1 MGLKVVGGIR
11 FARELFLRA
20 LRQFQ
25 EDRGLQTAA
34 AIAYYTLFSVFPL
47 LIFLAGAAGLFL
59 GSERAQREIVDAVL
73 GAVPLDQ
80 QEGRRTVANAVQS
93 ITSPENA
100 WLGLLG
106 LLGMAWSATAMFS
119 VVRQALNRAYRV
131 EVQRPYFQQKLV
143 DLALVMGFGL
153 FFAASTAAS
162 AFFRIARARS
172 EDVAAL
178 GDVAQGGGLLWDA
191 ASYVVPLV
199 FSFVA
204 FTLLYSLVPAEHK
217 RLADVWPGAAA
228 AAVVFEAT
236 KFVFSFYL
244 EHFSRYDLI
253 FGSLGAAAIFLFWV
267 YLAAAI
273 MLFGAELASEYP
285 RLRGAEVP
293 PAAPGPPL
301 RQALWRWVRSLFL
314 RST

>member
-1 MGLKVVGGIR
+1 MGLKVIGRIR
-11 FARELFLRA
+11 FVRELFLRA

-25 EDRGLQTAA
+25 KDNGLQTAA
-34 AIAYYTLFSVFPL
+34 AIAYYTLFSLFPL

-73 GAVPLDQ
+73 RTIPLDQ
-80 QEGRRTVANAVQS
+80 QEGRKTVTDALRS
-93 ITSPENA
+93 IASPGNA

-143 DLALVMGFGL
+143 DLALVLGFGL
-153 FFAASTAAS
+153 FFAISIGATT
-162 AFFRIARARS
+162 FLRIARARS
-172 EDVAAL
+172 EELAAL
-178 GDVAQGGGLLWDA
+178 GDVAQGAGPLWDV
-191 ASYVVPLV
+191 ASYAVPLV

-204 FTLLYSLVPAEHK
+204 FALLYSLVPAEHK
-217 RLADVWPGAAA
+217 RLTDVWPGAAT
-228 AAVVFEAT
+228 AAVAFEAA
-236 KFVFSFYL
+236 KFGFSIYL

-253 FGSLGAAAIFLFWV
+253 FGSLGAAASFLFWV

-273 MLFGAELASEYP
+273 LLFGAAMASEYP
-285 RLRGAEVP
+285 QLRGAELS
-293 PAAPGPPL
+293 PAPPGPPL
-301 RQALWRWVRSLFL
+301 RKAVWRWLRALFL
-314 RST
+314 RSS

>member
-1 MGLKVVGGIR
+1 MGLKVIGRIR
-11 FARELFLRA
+11 FVRELFLRA

-25 EDRGLQTAA
+25 KNNGLQTAA
-34 AIAYYTLFSVFPL
+34 AVAFYTLFSLFPL
-47 LIFLAGAAGLFL
+47 LIFLAGVAGLFL
-59 GSERAQREIVDAVL
+59 GGERAQREIVDAVL
-73 GAVPLDQ
+73 RTVPLDQ
-80 QEGRRTVANAVQS
+80 QEGRRTVTNAVQS

-143 DLALVMGFGL
+143 DLALVLGFGL
-153 FFAASTAAS
+153 FFAVSMGATA
-162 AFFRIARARS
+162 FLRIARARS
-172 EDVAAL
+172 EDLAAL
-178 GDVAQGGGLLWDA
+178 GDVAQGGGPLWDA
-191 ASYVVPLV
+191 ASYAVPLV

-204 FTLLYSLVPAEHK
+204 FALLYSLVPAQHK

-236 KFVFSFYL
+236 KLAFSVYL

-253 FGSLGAAAIFLFWV
+253 FGSLGAAASFLFWV

-273 MLFGAELASEYP
+273 MLFGAEIASEYP
-285 RLRGAEVP
+285 RLRGAELP

-301 RQALWRWVRSLFL
+301 REALWRWLRSLFL